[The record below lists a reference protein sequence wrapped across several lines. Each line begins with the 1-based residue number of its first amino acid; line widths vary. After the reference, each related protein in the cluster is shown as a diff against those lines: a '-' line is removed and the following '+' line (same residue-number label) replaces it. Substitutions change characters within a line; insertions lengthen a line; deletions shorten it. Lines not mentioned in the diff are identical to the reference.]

1 MRDIA
6 WKEKSELGN
15 VPGHPGARGRYG
27 AVLCGLF
34 CLSLFFKSNF
44 FFSIYFYWLEANY
57 FTVL

>member
-27 AVLCGLF
+27 AMLCGL
-34 CLSLFFKSNF
+34 LFVFVFLRVTF
-44 FFSIYFYWLEANY
+44 FFFFVCTGHCCY
-57 FTVL
+57 T